1 MSKRADVMF
10 QEKLPFMGSELNR
23 IKSPLF
29 LVRLSGNGIQAQG
42 HMPVSNI
49 NALGR
54 TLSVHLC

>member
-1 MSKRADVMF
+1 MF

-29 LVRLSGNGIQAQG
+29 LVRLSGNGIRAQG